1 MHPKARRPGR
11 SVKPSGAL
19 RHESCRL
26 SPAVPRGIDVQ
37 QELRLGAEETEAI
50 YKKLQQSP
58 LTDDQ
63 KQQVRQAIRARDYR
77 TTEVILVRAIDA
89 NQKSAELLTL
99 SAGVFLLDKN
109 PMNTAIALKKAER
122 IHPLVA
128 AAAFRLRW
136 PIRRWGNA
144 IGRGRNWTGWPRPSR
159 ATPWPYWLARLDYD
173 EQHFESAVRRLR
185 RVTSVNS
192 AFMKAWDNLGLS
204 LEGMGELDRQWPATG
219 KP

>member
-1 MHPKARRPGR
+1 MRA
-11 SVKPSGAL
+11 
-19 RHESCRL
+19 
-26 SPAVPRGIDVQ
+26 AVCLLLCLAVSTFTFAQ

-128 AAAFRLRW
+128 AARF
-136 PIRRWGNA
+136 
-144 IGRGRNWTGWPRPSR
+144 S
-159 ATPWPYWLARLDYD
+159 LAMAYT
-173 EQHFESAVRRLR
+173 A
-185 RVTSVNS
+185 
-192 AFMKAWDNLGLS
+192 
-204 LEGMGELDRQWPATG
+204 MGKRDWARQELDRLAAGRAGQHPVPVLAG
-219 KP
+219 AI

>member
-11 SVKPSGAL
+11 SVKPSGAQ